1 MKNYYIS
8 RSEILSL
15 YSNSL
20 QKISIQNISMW
31 LKSETNN
38 QFIVIE
44 KKFILEAIDYIEY
57 NRYSD
62 QFLGHDFKERWDL
75 ERIKKLI

>member
-1 MKNYYIS
+1 
-8 RSEILSL
+8 
-15 YSNSL
+15 
-20 QKISIQNISMW
+20 MW
-31 LKSETNN
+31 LKSKTNN

-62 QFLGHDFKERWDL
+62 QFLGRDFKERWDL